1 MAAIALL
8 LLAIVLGVTLHKVRE
23 VFHIIRCVE
32 GEGQERTDLTSTG
45 QYPSFPFMIP
55 HQALNKPPFT
65 RERPPL
71 VALPMRKRNP
81 MAIYPT
87 GNSVLF
93 DTGPDTTAFS
103 NSVTLKGFTMKIEE
117 VLEAKCEPIDEVPPQ
132 DELEILSVNS
142 LRRSVS
148 QMMDGK
154 SVTGDDE
161 VWDPNISGHDS
172 GMFMDDEEFVDTV
185 KGFSTVRKEH
195 TMFTD
200 TNL

>member
-1 MAAIALL
+1 MAAVALL
-8 LLAIVLGVTLHKVRE
+8 LLAIVLGVILHK
-23 VFHIIRCVE
+23 
-32 GEGQERTDLTSTG
+32 
-45 QYPSFPFMIP
+45 
-55 HQALNKPPFT
+55 ALNKPPFT

-71 VALPMRKRNP
+71 VALPMQRRSP
-81 MAIYPT
+81 MAVYPPS
-87 GNSVLF
+87 NSALF
-93 DTGPDTTAFS
+93 DTVPDTTGFS
-103 NSVTLKGFTMKIEE
+103 NSVTLKGFTMKMEE
-117 VLEAKCEPIDEVPPQ
+117 LLEVKCEPIDEVPPQ
-132 DELEILSVNS
+132 GELGILSVNS

-154 SVTGDDE
+154 SLTGDDE
-161 VWDPNISGHDS
+161 AWDPNISGHDS

>member
-8 LLAIVLGVTLHKVRE
+8 LLAVVLGVVLYK
-23 VFHIIRCVE
+23 
-32 GEGQERTDLTSTG
+32 
-45 QYPSFPFMIP
+45 
-55 HQALNKPPFT
+55 ALNKPPFT

-71 VALPMRKRNP
+71 VAMQKRSP
-81 MAIYPT
+81 RAIYPAS
-87 GNSVLF
+87 NSVLF
-93 DTGPDTTAFS
+93 DSVPDTTGFS

-117 VLEAKCEPIDEVPPQ
+117 VLETKCELGEEAPAQ
-132 DELEILSVNS
+132 GELGILSVNS

-148 QMMDGK
+148 QVMDGK
-154 SVTGDDE
+154 SSTGDDD

-172 GMFMDDEEFVDTV
+172 GMFMDDEEFVDTI